1 MTMTLPHRARL
12 CRSTAVLLGL
22 AALLAGCGGGAST
35 AAGSAA
41 TGSATTPASPASA
54 SATSAGATSA
64 GASPGSGP
72 LEVYVSRD
80 VLTAPTKVAKTAL
93 GPVGYRELGAGP
105 PLLLIMGLG
114 GSMDAWQPVF
124 LAALAQRHRVVLLD
138 NAGVGET
145 AALTA
150 PLTITEMAD
159 QTSDLITALRL
170 GRTAVLGWS
179 MGGMIAQALA
189 VLHPAQVSRL
199 ILAATQPGTGK
210 SLPIPAAAAA
220 AAAGSNPAGVL
231 SVLFPASASA
241 AQQAYALGILRY
253 PGFYQAPRAVIAD
266 QGLAVQQW
274 IAGQDPAGRRL
285 TAVRLPALVADGT
298 VDQLNPV
305 ANDRTLA
312 GEVPGAKLILYPGAG
327 HAFLFQDMSTF
338 LPAVQNFLG

>member
-1 MTMTLPHRARL
+1 MTMAFPRHGHWFRPA
-12 CRSTAVLLGL
+12 AVLLGL

-35 AAGSAA
+35 A
-41 TGSATTPASPASA
+41 TGSATTGSATTGSATTSASPGSASPAA
-54 SATSAGATSA
+54 SAN
-64 GASPGSGP
+64 PGSGP
-72 LEVYVSRD
+72 LEAYVSRD
-80 VLTAPTKVAKTAL
+80 VLTAPTRVAQTAL
-93 GPVGYRELGAGP
+93 GPVGYREIGAGP

-114 GSMDAWQPVF
+114 GSMDAWQPLF

-138 NAGVGET
+138 NAGVGDT
-145 AALTA
+145 AALTT

-210 SLPIPAAAAA
+210 SLPIPAAAAT

-231 SVLFPASASA
+231 SVLFPASAAA

-312 GEVPGAKLILYPGAG
+312 GEVPGAKLILYPRAG

-338 LPAVQNFLG
+338 LPAVQRFLG